1 MNRKRSRLYTILA
14 NFSMWILIALM
25 SGSTL
30 AAGPVPK
37 TDVMVFQPSVPG
49 GPSRSGEC
57 WTDSIAV
64 ARTGVWRCMLGNEI
78 YDPCFSNT
86 DLRDGVICDADP
98 AKNTRGFV
106 VKLTKPLPK
115 PSSNEPPDARP
126 WLVKLE
132 DGSICEI
139 ETGTISMVD
148 NIAIPYDCS
157 DSKPCNDSGCPYMTG
172 LAEHF
177 NRGKVWTATK
187 IAYSSD
193 ANGLKMLSR
202 KRVSVAAAWK

>member
-1 MNRKRSRLYTILA
+1 MNGKRSRFYTILSIC
-14 NFSMWILIALM
+14 SMLILIALTC
-25 SGSTL
+25 GSSL
-30 AAGPVPK
+30 AAGPVQK
-37 TDVMVFQPSVPG
+37 TEVTVFQPAVPS

-64 ARTGVWRCMLGNEI
+64 ARAGVWRCMLGNEI
-78 YDPCFSNT
+78 HDPCFSNPALK
-86 DLRDGVICDADP
+86 DAVICGADP
-98 AKNTRGFV
+98 AKNVPGFV

-126 WLVKLE
+126 WLLKLT
-132 DGSICEI
+132 DGTICEI
-139 ETGTISMVD
+139 GTGTLSMVN
-148 NIAIPYDCS
+148 NIVIPYNCS
-157 DSKPCNDSGCPYMTG
+157 DSKPCTDSGCPYMTG

-177 NRGKVWTATK
+177 NRGRIWTATR

-193 ANGLKMLSR
+193 AKGLKMISR